1 MRVISSGTVTRSGA
15 GSSRILRHQRVDAE
29 PDGAVGVF
37 RPGANEGF
45 VLFEEIFVELF
56 PPMVERMRLLPQ
68 RRGSISLFLPI
79 HMAKLSPKTVRMACL
94 LLGGVLLLLTA
105 LMTWMFL
112 LEPLFLFKEA
122 RGWRSVPCQI
132 LTSRMRQTM
141 DMESGTV
148 VSYVEVEYRYQ
159 FEGSTYSSDRY
170 DFQNTG
176 TYFTGSASETT
187 GQRIAKLASAT
198 NAICFVNPKN
208 PGEAVL
214 ERGLAWGLWFASAT
228 FPLVS
233 LLGAACFLVA
243 FRSLATGKDE
253 K

>member
-1 MRVISSGTVTRSGA
+1 
-15 GSSRILRHQRVDAE
+15 
-29 PDGAVGVF
+29 
-37 RPGANEGF
+37 
-45 VLFEEIFVELF
+45 
-56 PPMVERMRLLPQ
+56 MVERMSLLPQ
-68 RRGSISLFLPI
+68 GRDSISLILPI
-79 HMAKLSPKTVRMACL
+79 HMAKLSPKTLRMACL

-112 LEPLFLFKEA
+112 VEPLFLFKEA

-132 LTSRMRQTM
+132 LKSRMHQTM
-141 DMESGTV
+141 DADIGTV
-148 VSYVEVEYRYQ
+148 VSYVEVEYRYR
-159 FEGSTYSSDRY
+159 FEGSTYASDRY

-176 TYFTGSASETT
+176 TYFKGSASETT
-187 GQRIAKLASAT
+187 AQRIAKLASDT

-214 ERGLAWGLWFASAT
+214 ERGLAWGRWFASAT
-228 FPLVS
+228 FPIVS

-243 FRSLATGKDE
+243 FRRMATVKAA

>member
-1 MRVISSGTVTRSGA
+1 MT
-15 GSSRILRHQRVDAE
+15 
-29 PDGAVGVF
+29 
-37 RPGANEGF
+37 
-45 VLFEEIFVELF
+45 
-56 PPMVERMRLLPQ
+56 
-68 RRGSISLFLPI
+68 
-79 HMAKLSPKTVRMACL
+79 KLSPKTLRMACL

-112 LEPLFLFKEA
+112 LEPLFLFMEA

-132 LTSRMRQTM
+132 LASRMRQTM
-141 DMESGTV
+141 DKDNGIV

-159 FEGSTYSSDRY
+159 FEGSTYASDRY

-176 TYFTGSASETT
+176 TYFKGSASETT
-187 GQRIAKLASAT
+187 GRRIAKLASGT

-214 ERGLAWGLWFASAT
+214 ERGLAWGRWFASAA

-233 LLGAACFLVA
+233 LLGGASFLIA
-243 FRSLATGKDE
+243 FRRMATGKAA